1 MSDSSSSS
9 LLPEL
14 PRTRRIWLKRTIL
27 AVLLLTGLYL
37 LAVNLFLNSPLA
49 ARAFNR
55 PHRFQI
61 HWTSAWTVWPG
72 LIHTRGLKVEGWR
85 PNVAW
90 SIEAKR
96 ARGWIDL
103 GALTGRSF
111 RIRELQGD
119 EVLSTVIRRRG
130 IGKPDPPRRP
140 GAQRSRRQPWSLSF
154 EGVTLDHVR
163 EFRFNDFRLTGDGR
177 VEGAFWFVMGGD
189 FRLDP
194 SKVRMP
200 AAQLWLRSDT
210 LAQGVDLT
218 AEASLGPYRVRD
230 HAGLAGFD
238 FLSGT
243 LKAQGQVPEL
253 PFLDRVGLPGGDG
266 RKPGTLTID
275 LRFEQ
280 GRLTPGSRFD
290 VTAPA
295 DGPTSPFILTT
306 LVSGG
311 HEGPLLRL
319 GLDARRFSAGR
330 RKDGPPLFRSKVLSV
345 AATTTETR
353 LSRIF
358 ATTRDVR
365 ARKVPISLPLVGDV
379 RVEGV
384 QIEAPGTRANLRAA
398 MDHAAGRVD
407 LAGLLARDIHIEG
420 LLADGISARMDLVKE
435 PPPPASETE
444 PISVRIAGA
453 RFSNVRELS
462 LGQFLLAGD
471 LQAETT
477 FSYEPDGTLTVDRA
491 AVAMSSG
498 SFRANG
504 QPAAQS
510 LSFKVETQ
518 LEPSILG
525 QTVGLAFLR
534 YASGTVTLRSRIS
547 SLGFLEAF
555 LQKTPWLSLQGQGS
569 LSADIRMDHGRLTP
583 GTRIAVNAS
592 PVQAKIFD
600 SLASGRG
607 TVNASVA
614 PGKNGKPLTSLAV
627 RFDRFGLEDL
637 RRKGRPD
644 YLRGRGL
651 KISAVAPGELDLTGS
666 VPDFDATV
674 DLPDAEVPDL
684 AVYDTLLPRE
694 AGFAL
699 LGGRG
704 RARMHL
710 EVATAT
716 RRTRGNV
723 TLTSDEAQVQL
734 QNLLLQGNLMLS
746 APLVSPDLDSRR
758 FDLQGTRLELDG
770 MSYRDVN
777 AEGPA
782 EPTPW
787 WARARIESGSLVW
800 GAPLSL
806 RGQGTVEMKNAGP
819 LLALFSQRNR
829 LLRWFDDVL
838 NVENVTARGALR
850 MGDGVLE
857 IESLQATGGSLEV
870 RSRMIFSKDRRLG
883 DLYVRY
889 GRLATG
895 VELRDG
901 KRTLKLRRPLEWFE
915 SRRGKW
921 TSP

>member
-1 MSDSSSSS
+1 M
-9 LLPEL
+9 
-14 PRTRRIWLKRTIL
+14 RIWLKRIIL

-49 ARAFNR
+49 PRAFNRR

-72 LIHTRGLKVEGWR
+72 LVHARGLKVEGWR

-90 SIEAKR
+90 SVEAER

-103 GALTGRSF
+103 GSLTNRTF
-111 RIRELQGD
+111 RIRELQGE
-119 EVLSTVIRRRG
+119 EVRSTVIRRKG
-130 IGKPDPPRRP
+130 IGKADPPRRS
-140 GAQRSRRQPWSLSF
+140 GVQRSRRQPWSMSF
-154 EGVTLDHVR
+154 EGIVLDHVR
-163 EFRFNDFRLTGDGR
+163 ELRFNDFRLTGDGR
-177 VEGAFWFVMGGD
+177 AEGAFWFVLGGD

-194 SKVRMP
+194 SKVRLP
-200 AAQLWLRSDT
+200 AAQIGWGSDT
-210 LAQGVDLT
+210 LAQGVELT

-230 HAGLAGFD
+230 HVGLKGFD

-243 LKAQGQVPEL
+243 LKAQGGQVSEL
-253 PFLDRVGLPGGDG
+253 PFLDRAGLPGGNG
-266 RKPGTLTID
+266 RKPGALTAD
-275 LRFEQ
+275 LRVEQ

-295 DGPTSPFILTT
+295 DGATSPFVLTS
-306 LVSGG
+306 LVVEEKDGA
-311 HEGPLLRL
+311 LLRL
-319 GLDARRFSAGR
+319 GLDARGFSAGR
-330 RKDGPPLFRSKVLSV
+330 RKDAPPLFRSKVLSV
-345 AATTTETR
+345 ASTTSETR

-358 ATTRDVR
+358 ATARDVR
-365 ARKVPISLPLVGDV
+365 QRDVPLSLSLSLAGDV
-379 RVEGV
+379 RAEGV
-384 QIEAPGTRANLRAA
+384 EIEAPGIRATLRAA

-407 LAGLLARDIHIEG
+407 LAGLLARDIHIDG
-420 LLADGISARMDLVKE
+420 LLADGISARLDLAKG

-453 RFSNVRELS
+453 RFSNVREVS
-462 LGQFLLAGD
+462 LGEFLLSGK

-477 FSYEPDGTLTVDRA
+477 FTYQPDGTLTVDRA
-491 AVAMSSG
+491 ALNLPSG
-498 SFRANG
+498 TFLRAG
-504 QPAAQS
+504 QPMARN
-510 LSFKVETQ
+510 LLLKVETQ

-534 YASGTVTLRSRIS
+534 YASGTATLRSRIS

-569 LSADIRMDHGRLTP
+569 LSADIRLDHGRLTP
-583 GTRIAVNAS
+583 GSRIAVNAS

-600 SLASGRG
+600 SLATGRG

-614 PGKNGKPLTSLAV
+614 PGKNGNSRTSLDI

-651 KISAVAPGELDLTGS
+651 RISAVAPGPLDLTGA
-666 VPDFDATV
+666 VPDFDATL
-674 DLPDAEVPDL
+674 DIPDAEVPDL
-684 AVYDTLLPRE
+684 AVYDALLPRE
-694 AGFAL
+694 AGFAIT
-699 LGGRG
+699 GGRG
-704 RARMHL
+704 RAKMHL

-716 RRTRGNV
+716 RKARGNV
-723 TLTSDEAQVQL
+723 TLTSDEARVQL
-734 QNLLLQGNLMLS
+734 QNLLLQGNLKLQ
-746 APLVSPDLDSRR
+746 APLASPDLDSRR
-758 FDLQGTRLELDG
+758 FDLQGAHLDLDG
-770 MSYRDVN
+770 VSYRDVN
-777 AEGPA
+777 AEAPA

-787 WARARIESGSLVW
+787 WARARIQSGSLVW

-806 RGQGTVEMKNAGP
+806 RGQGEVDMKNAGP
-819 LLALFSQRNR
+819 LLTLFSQRNR

-838 NVENVTARGALR
+838 NVENVTARGTLR

-901 KRTLKLRRPLEWFE
+901 KRTLRLRRPLEWFE
-915 SRRGKW
+915 SRRGAW
-921 TSP
+921 R

>member
-1 MSDSSSSS
+1 LSDSSSSS
-9 LLPEL
+9 LQPEPSL
-14 PRTRRIWLKRTIL
+14 TVRRWLKRIIL

-49 ARAFNR
+49 TRALNRR

-72 LIHTRGLKVEGWR
+72 FVHTRGLKVEGWR

-90 SIEAKR
+90 SVTAER

-103 GALTGRSF
+103 GSLTNRTF
-111 RIRELQGD
+111 RIRELQGE
-119 EVLSTVIRRRG
+119 EVRSTVIRRRG
-130 IGKPDPPRRP
+130 VGKPDPPRRP
-140 GAQRSRRQPWSLSF
+140 GAPRSRRQPWSMSF
-154 EGVTLDHVR
+154 EGIVLDHVR

-177 VEGAFWFVMGGD
+177 AEGAFWFVIGGD
-189 FRLDP
+189 FRLEP
-194 SKVRMP
+194 SKVRLP
-200 AAQLWLRSDT
+200 AAQVGWGPDT
-210 LAQGVDLT
+210 LAQQVDLT

-230 HAGLAGFD
+230 HLGLAGFD

-243 LKAQGQVPEL
+243 LKAQGPVSEL
-253 PFLDRVGLPGGDG
+253 PFLDRAGLPGGDG
-266 RKPGTLTID
+266 RKPGALTAD
-275 LRFEQ
+275 LRVEQ
-280 GRLTPGSRFD
+280 GRLAPGSRFD

-295 DGPTSPFILTT
+295 DGAASPFILTA
-306 LVSGG
+306 LVAREK
-311 HEGPLLRL
+311 EGSRLRL
-319 GLDARRFSAGR
+319 GLDARGFSAGR
-330 RKDGPPLFRSKVLSV
+330 RKDGPPLFRSKVLAV
-345 AATTTETR
+345 ASTTSETR

-358 ATTRDVR
+358 ATARDVR
-365 ARKVPISLPLVGDV
+365 TRDVPISLPLVGDV
-379 RVEGV
+379 RAEGV
-384 QIEAPGTRANLRAA
+384 EIEAPGTRATLRAA

-407 LAGLLARDIHIEG
+407 LAGLLARDIHIDG
-420 LLADGISARMDLVKE
+420 LLADGISARLELVKV
-435 PPPPASETE
+435 PPPPASQAE

-453 RFSNVRELS
+453 RFSEVREVS
-462 LGQFLLAGD
+462 LGEFLLSGN

-477 FSYEPDGTLTVDRA
+477 FSYQPDGTLTVDRA
-491 AVAMSSG
+491 ALNLPSG
-498 SFRANG
+498 TFLRAG
-504 QPAAQS
+504 QPVARK
-510 LSFKVETQ
+510 LLLKVETR

-534 YASGTVTLRSRIS
+534 YASGTATLRSQIS

-583 GTRIAVNAS
+583 GSRIAVNAS

-651 KISAVAPGELDLTGS
+651 QISAVAPGPLDLTGS
-666 VPDFDATV
+666 VPDFDATL
-674 DLPDAEVPDL
+674 DIPDAEVPDL
-684 AVYDTLLPRE
+684 AVYDALLPRE
-694 AGFAL
+694 AGFAIT
-699 LGGRG
+699 GGRG

-716 RRTRGNV
+716 RKTRGNV
-723 TLTSDEAQVQL
+723 TLTSDEARVQL
-734 QNLLLQGNLMLS
+734 QNLLLQGDLMLS
-746 APLVSPDLDSRR
+746 APLTSPDLDSRR
-758 FDLQGTRLELDG
+758 FELQGTRLELAG
-770 MSYRDVN
+770 ISYRDVG
-777 AEGPA
+777 AESPA

-787 WARARIESGSLVW
+787 WARARIQSGSLVW

-806 RGQGTVEMKNAGP
+806 RGQGEVDMKNAGP
-819 LLALFSQRNR
+819 LLTLFSQRSR
-829 LLRWFDDVL
+829 ALRWFDDVL
-838 NVENVTARGALR
+838 NVENVTARGSLR
-850 MGDGVLE
+850 MGEGVLE
-857 IESLQATGGSLEV
+857 IESLQATGGPLEV

-895 VELRDG
+895 IELRDG
-901 KRTLKLRRPLEWFE
+901 KRSLRLRRPLEWFE
-915 SRRGKW
+915 SRRGAW
-921 TSP
+921 

>member
-1 MSDSSSSS
+1 M
-9 LLPEL
+9 
-14 PRTRRIWLKRTIL
+14 RTWLKRIIL

-37 LAVNLFLNSPLA
+37 LAVNVFLNSPLA
-49 ARAFNR
+49 PRAFNRR

-72 LIHTRGLKVEGWR
+72 LVHARGLKVEGWR

-90 SIEAKR
+90 SVTAERAK
-96 ARGWIDL
+96 GWIDL
-103 GALTGRSF
+103 GSLTNRTF
-111 RIRELQGD
+111 RIRELQGE
-119 EVLSTVIRRRG
+119 EVRSTVLRRKG

-140 GAQRSRRQPWSLSF
+140 GAQRPRRQPWSMSF
-154 EGVTLDHVR
+154 EGIVLDHVR

-177 VEGAFWFVMGGD
+177 AEGAFWFVLGGD
-189 FRLDP
+189 FRLEP
-194 SKVRMP
+194 SKARLP
-200 AAQLWLRSDT
+200 AAQLWWGSDT

-218 AEASLGPYRVRD
+218 AEANLGPYRVRD
-230 HAGLAGFD
+230 HIGLKGFD

-253 PFLDRVGLPGGDG
+253 PFLDRAGLPGGNG
-266 RKPGTLTID
+266 RKPGALTAD
-275 LRFEQ
+275 LRVVE
-280 GRLTPGSRFD
+280 GRLVPGSRFD

-295 DGPTSPFILTT
+295 DGAVSPFVLTS

-311 HEGPLLRL
+311 QEGPVLRL
-319 GLDARRFSAGR
+319 GLDARGFSAGR

-345 AATTTETR
+345 ASTTSETR

-358 ATTRDVR
+358 ATAREARQRDVPLSLPLAGDVR
-365 ARKVPISLPLVGDV
+365 A
-379 RVEGV
+379 EGV
-384 QIEAPGTRANLRAA
+384 QIEAPGTRATLRAA

-407 LAGLLARDIHIEG
+407 LAGLLARDIHIDG
-420 LLADGISARMDLVKE
+420 LLADGISARLDLAKE
-435 PPPPASETE
+435 PPPPVSATE

-453 RFSNVRELS
+453 RFSNVREVS
-462 LGQFLLAGD
+462 LGEFLLAGK

-498 SFRANG
+498 SFRAKG
-504 QPAAQS
+504 QPAAQN
-510 LSFKVETQ
+510 LSFNVETRI
-518 LEPSILG
+518 EPSILG
-525 QTVGLAFLR
+525 QTVGLPFLR
-534 YASGTVTLRSRIS
+534 YVSGTATLRSRIT

-555 LQKTPWLSLQGQGS
+555 LQKTPWLKLQGQGS
-569 LSADIRMDHGRLTP
+569 LSADIRLDHGRLTP
-583 GTRIAVNAS
+583 GSRIAVNAS
-592 PVQAKIFD
+592 PVQATIFD

-651 KISAVAPGELDLTGS
+651 RISAVGPAPLDLTGS
-666 VPDFDATV
+666 VPDFDATI
-674 DLPDAEVPDL
+674 DIPDAEVPDL
-684 AVYDTLLPRE
+684 AVYDALLPRE
-694 AGFAL
+694 AGFAIT
-699 LGGRG
+699 GGRG

-716 RRTRGNV
+716 RKARGNV
-723 TLTSDEAQVQL
+723 TLTSDEARVQL
-734 QNLLLQGNLMLS
+734 QNLLLQGNLKLQ
-746 APLVSPDLDSRR
+746 APLMSPDLDTRR

-770 MSYRDVN
+770 VSYRDVN

-787 WARARIESGSLVW
+787 WARARIQSGSLVW

-806 RGQGTVEMKNAGP
+806 RGQGEVDMKNAGP
-819 LLALFSQRNR
+819 LLTLFSQRNR

-838 NVENVTARGALR
+838 NVENVTARGTLR

-889 GRLATG
+889 GRLSTG

-901 KRTLKLRRPLEWFE
+901 KRTLRLRRPLEWYE
-915 SRRGKW
+915 SRRGGW
-921 TSP
+921 

>member
-1 MSDSSSSS
+1 M
-9 LLPEL
+9 
-14 PRTRRIWLKRTIL
+14 RTWLKRIIL
-27 AVLLLTGLYL
+27 AVLLLTGVYL

-49 ARAFNR
+49 PWAFNRR

-61 HWTSAWTVWPG
+61 HWSSAWTVWPG
-72 LIHTRGLKVEGWR
+72 LVHTRGLKVEGWR

-90 SIEAKR
+90 SITAER

-103 GALTGRSF
+103 GALSNKTF
-111 RIRELQGD
+111 RIRELQGE
-119 EVLSTVIRRRG
+119 EVRSTVIRRKG

-140 GAQRSRRQPWSLSF
+140 GAQRSRRQPWSMSF
-154 EGVTLDHVR
+154 EGIILDHVR

-177 VEGAFWFVMGGD
+177 AEGAFWFVLGGD

-194 SKVRMP
+194 SKVRLP
-200 AAQLWLRSDT
+200 AAQIGWGSGT

-230 HAGLAGFD
+230 HVGLKGFD

-243 LKAQGQVPEL
+243 LKAQGGQVSEL
-253 PFLDRVGLPGGDG
+253 PFLDRAGLPGGNG
-266 RKPGTLTID
+266 RKPGALTAD
-275 LRFEQ
+275 LRVEQ

-295 DGPTSPFILTT
+295 DGATSPFILTS
-306 LVSGG
+306 LVTGG
-311 HEGPLLRL
+311 PDGVLLRL
-319 GLDARRFSAGR
+319 GLDAKGFSAGR

-345 AATTTETR
+345 ASTTSETR

-358 ATTRDVR
+358 ATARDVR
-365 ARKVPISLPLVGDV
+365 ARDVPISLPLAGDV
-379 RVEGV
+379 RAEGV
-384 QIEAPGTRANLRAA
+384 EIEAPGTRATLRAT

-420 LLADGISARMDLVKE
+420 LLADGISARLELAKE

-453 RFSNVRELS
+453 RFSNVREVS
-462 LGQFLLAGD
+462 LGEHLLAGK
-471 LQAETT
+471 LQVETT
-477 FSYEPDGTLTVDRA
+477 FSYERDGTLTVDRA

-498 SFRANG
+498 SFQVKG

-510 LSFKVETQ
+510 LSFKVETRI
-518 LEPSILG
+518 EPSILG
-525 QTVGLAFLR
+525 QAVGLAFLR
-534 YASGTVTLRSRIS
+534 YVSGTVTLRSRIS

-555 LQKTPWLSLQGQGS
+555 LQKTPWLSLQSQGS
-569 LSADIRMDHGRLTP
+569 LSADVTLDHGRLNP
-583 GTRIAVNAS
+583 GSRITVNAS
-592 PVQAKIFD
+592 SVQAKIFD
-600 SLASGRG
+600 SLATGRG

-637 RRKGRPD
+637 KRKGRPD

-651 KISAVAPGELDLTGS
+651 RISAVAPGALDLTGS
-666 VPDFDATV
+666 LPDFDATI
-674 DLPDAEVPDL
+674 DIPDAEVPDL
-684 AVYDTLLPRE
+684 AVYDALLPKE
-694 AGFAL
+694 AGFAIT
-699 LGGRG
+699 GGRG

-716 RRTRGNV
+716 RKARGNV
-723 TLTSDEAQVQL
+723 TLTSDEARVQL
-734 QNLLLQGNLMLS
+734 QNLLLQGNLLLQ
-746 APLVSPDLDSRR
+746 APLSSPDLDSRR

-770 MSYRDVN
+770 VSYRDVN
-777 AEGPA
+777 TEDPA

-787 WARARIESGSLVW
+787 WARARIQSGSLVW

-806 RGQGTVEMKNAGP
+806 RGQGEVEMKNAGP
-819 LLALFSQRNR
+819 LLTLFSHRSR
-829 LLRWFDDVL
+829 LVRWFDDVL
-838 NVENVTARGALR
+838 NVENVTARGTLR

-870 RSRMIFSKDRRLG
+870 RSRMIFSKDQRLG

-901 KRTLKLRRPLEWFE
+901 KRSLKLRRPLEWFE
-915 SRRGKW
+915 SRQGAW
-921 TSP
+921 